1 MYIPRHFASDD
12 ENLALSIVR
21 DNPFAVLMTMGEV
34 PGAVPDISHLPMLWL
49 ADGDGRGK
57 IIGHVA
63 KANAHCQ
70 RFDGKATSMAV
81 FSGPHAYIS
90 PNYYTNPALVP
101 TWNYAAVHLH
111 GKLSAVTDDVGAIA
125 ILDTLVAAFENDTT
139 GNWST
144 ARLPEGHLERQIK
157 GIVAFEMPVDH
168 IETKVKMSQNRSA
181 EDIAGAISALTESA
195 YQDDQKTARMMQA
208 LNGK

>member
-1 MYIPRHFASDD
+1 MYIPRHFAGDD
-12 ENLALSIVR
+12 EKLAQSIVR
-21 DNPFAVLMTMGEV
+21 DNAFAVLMTMGDA
-34 PGAVPDISHLPMLWL
+34 PGAMPDISHLPMLWL
-49 ADGDGRGK
+49 ADGDGPGR

-63 KANAHCQ
+63 KANPHSQ
-70 RFDGKATSMAV
+70 RFDGTATSMAV

-111 GKLSAVTDDVGAIA
+111 GRIRAITDDAGAIA
-125 ILDTLVAAFENDTT
+125 ILDTLVGAFENDTT

-144 ARLPEGHLERQIK
+144 ARLPDGHLERQIK
-157 GIVAFEMPVDH
+157 GIVAFEMPVDR

-181 EDIAGAISALTESA
+181 EDIAGAISALSASA
-195 YQDDQKTARMMQA
+195 YQDDQKTAQMMQA